1 MDNDFS
7 LEMSATRDMI
17 ARELQGCIALT
28 ARFGLTLTEQEM
40 KTLAVVRESA
50 LRDTGRVEFGGGI
63 LKKLA
68 ETFCDSPFITREA
81 WADTLAELQDDFY
94 YFKNDSDDRLSD
106 DELIEMMKRVFD
118 GPAQGSLDYLSG
130 TSLPELCRR
139 AREDCDPS
147 DADAAR
153 ELF

>member
-1 MDNDFS
+1 MDNNFS
-7 LEMSATRDMI
+7 LEISATREMT
-17 ARELQGCIALT
+17 ARELRDCNALT
-28 ARFGLTLTEQEM
+28 ARFGLVLTEQEM
-40 KTLAVVRESA
+40 KMLASAHENA
-50 LRDTGRVEFGGGI
+50 LRDTGRVAFGGGI

-68 ETFCDSPFITREA
+68 ETFCDSPFIAREA

-94 YFKNDSDDRLSD
+94 YFKNDSGDRLSD
-106 DELIEMMKRVFD
+106 DELIETMKRVFD

-139 AREDCDPS
+139 ARENFDPS
-147 DADAAR
+147 DADALR